1 MKNGKRKKTN
11 GAWFGILCFAL
22 IGAAC
27 GALFLLY
34 LDRAEQAGLSRGQRL
49 WAFALMMV
57 CLYGAALIQ
66 IIIHEAGH
74 LVFGLLTGYRFCSF
88 RVFSLMWI
96 RENGKIRL
104 KRMSLAGT
112 GGQCLMGPPELSDGK
127 MPVMLYNFGGAIL
140 NLVSAALFLG
150 LSFLCPPVSMV
161 RVFLWFLAVFGLGFA
176 LMNGLPLPAA
186 GLSNDGRNAL
196 ELSRSREAAR
206 AFWVQMK
213 VNELTSDGVRLRDM
227 PEEWFAVP
235 SAEAMGNGIIAPIGV
250 LACSRLMDEHRFAE
264 ADALMKD
271 LLSQKNAVA
280 AVHRGLMVCDR
291 MFLELIGENRPAVLS
306 AFRTKEQEQLMK
318 AMKTFPSVLR
328 TEYACAL
335 LGGRDPARAE
345 TFRRQFEKAV
355 RSYPYPGEIRAERE
369 LMALAADAAS
379 SGKAN
384 EQ

>member
-1 MKNGKRKKTN
+1 MKNNKRKKKVSVP
-11 GAWFGILCFAL
+11 WLGILFFAL

-27 GALFLLY
+27 GAVFLMY
-34 LDRAEQAGLSRGQRL
+34 LGQAEQAGMSRGQRL
-49 WAFALMMV
+49 LSFALMMV
-57 CLYGAALIQ
+57 CLYGAILIQ
-66 IIIHEAGH
+66 IVIHEAGH

-88 RVFSLMWI
+88 RVFSLMWVK
-96 RENGKIRL
+96 ENGKIRF
-104 KRMSLAGT
+104 KRMGIAGT
-112 GGQCLMGPPELSDGK
+112 GGQCLMGPPDLRDGK
-127 MPVMLYNFGGAIL
+127 IPVMLYNFGGAIL
-140 NLVSAALFLG
+140 NLISAALSLG

-161 RVFLWFLAVFGLGFA
+161 RVFLRFLAVIGLGFA

-186 GLSNDGRNAL
+186 GLNNDGQNAL
-196 ELSRSREAAR
+196 ALSRSGEAVR
-206 AFWVQMK
+206 AFWIQMK
-213 VNELTSDGVRLRDM
+213 ANELTSEGVRIKDM

-271 LLSQKNAVA
+271 LLAQKNAVA

-355 RSYPYPGEIRAERE
+355 RSYPYPGEIRAEWE
-369 LMALAADAAS
+369 LMAIAADTSS

-384 EQ
+384 E

>member
-1 MKNGKRKKTN
+1 MKNNRRKKTS
-11 GAWFGILCFAL
+11 GAWFGVLCFAL

-34 LDRAEQAGLSRGQRL
+34 LDRAEQAGLSGGQRL
-49 WAFALMMV
+49 LSFALMMI

-150 LSFLCPPVSMV
+150 LSFLCPPVSMAW
-161 RVFLWFLAVFGLGFA
+161 VFLAFLAVFGLGFA

-186 GLSNDGRNAL
+186 GLNNDGQNAL
-196 ELSRSREAAR
+196 ALSRSGEAVR
-206 AFWVQMK
+206 AFWIQMK
-213 VNELTSDGVRLRDM
+213 ANELTSQGVRIKDM

-235 SAEAMGNGIIAPIGV
+235 SAEAMNNGIIAPLGV
-250 LACSRLMDEHRFAE
+250 LACSRLMDENRFRE
-264 ADALMKD
+264 ADALMKN
-271 LLSQKNAVA
+271 LLSQKNAIA
-280 AVHRGLMVCDR
+280 GLHRSLMICDR
-291 MFLELIGENRPAVLS
+291 MYLELIGENRPGSLS
-306 AFRTKEQEQLMK
+306 ILRTPEQEKLMK
-318 AMKTFPSVLR
+318 AMKAFPSVLR
-328 TEYACAL
+328 TEYAYAL
-335 LGGRDPARAE
+335 LAEKDPSKAE
-345 TFRRQFEKAV
+345 SVRQRFEKSA
-355 RSYPYPGEIRAERE
+355 RSYPYPGEIQAERE
-369 LMALAADAAS
+369 LLEIAAETAQ
-379 SGKAN
+379 SG
-384 EQ
+384 

>member
-1 MKNGKRKKTN
+1 MKNGIRKKPN
-11 GAWFGILCFAL
+11 GAWFGVLCFAL

-34 LDRAEQAGLSRGQRL
+34 LDRAEQAGLSKGQRL

-186 GLSNDGRNAL
+186 VH
-196 ELSRSREAAR
+196 E
-206 AFWVQMK
+206 VK
-213 VNELTSDGVRLRDM
+213 
-227 PEEWFAVP
+227 
-235 SAEAMGNGIIAPIGV
+235 AE
-250 LACSRLMDEHRFAE
+250 
-264 ADALMKD
+264 K
-271 LLSQKNAVA
+271 
-280 AVHRGLMVCDR
+280 
-291 MFLELIGENRPAVLS
+291 
-306 AFRTKEQEQLMK
+306 
-318 AMKTFPSVLR
+318 
-328 TEYACAL
+328 
-335 LGGRDPARAE
+335 
-345 TFRRQFEKAV
+345 
-355 RSYPYPGEIRAERE
+355 
-369 LMALAADAAS
+369 
-379 SGKAN
+379 
-384 EQ
+384 